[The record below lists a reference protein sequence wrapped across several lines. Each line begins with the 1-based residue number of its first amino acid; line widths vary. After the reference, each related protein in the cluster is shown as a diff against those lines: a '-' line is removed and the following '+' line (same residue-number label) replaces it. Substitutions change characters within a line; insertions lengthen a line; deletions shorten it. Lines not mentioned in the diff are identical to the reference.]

1 MPMKT
6 SNLITRIT
14 MGVLLA
20 AVLAYFGLYIYRSC
34 TGGLTTVRAYEEST
48 DVGVKVS
55 GLVVRRERVLTANTA
70 ATIDFAPGEG
80 EKVSG
85 GGVVATQ
92 YTSAAGLE
100 AKKSI
105 QALEAELEQLQYAK
119 SSAAGISDAAKTEN
133 DLLSAIAD
141 LRASASAGDLTGL
154 EDDALRLRA
163 LVFKRDYAYTGST
176 QELDALI
183 ARKSQQLEAL
193 RASLGAVATVVLA
206 PESGVFSAQA
216 DGYEE
221 LLYPELLE
229 DLTAV
234 QLTGLE
240 NRNVQPPANAIGKL
254 ITSSTWYFAASAPT
268 EEVKHLTEGAQ
279 YSISFSRDYTGQ
291 ALMTLD
297 RRGDDEGGRTL
308 LVFSSRTGL
317 ADTTLLRRQTAEL
330 VTRHITGLRIP
341 RSALRALK
349 QNVKRTVTDENG
361 NKQTVEEEAT
371 VTGVYT
377 VVSRQA
383 EFTPVTVLYQGED
396 YFLVSPAD
404 SDAADRL
411 RAGDE
416 ILVYTAG
423 ITDGKVVR

>member
-14 MGVLLA
+14 MGLLLA
-20 AVLAYFGLYIYRSC
+20 VVLAYFGVYIYHSC
-34 TGGLTTVRAYEEST
+34 TGGLTTVRAYEDSV

-55 GLVVRRERVLTANTA
+55 GLVVRQERTLTANTT
-70 ATIDFAPGEG
+70 ATMDFSPSEG

-85 GGVVATQ
+85 GGVVATL
-92 YTSAAGLE
+92 YASAAGLE
-100 AKKSI
+100 TNKSI
-105 QALEAELEQLQYAK
+105 QALEAELEQLEYAK
-119 SSAAGISDAAKTEN
+119 SSAGGIDHAAKTEG
-133 DLLSAIAD
+133 DLLSAIAG
-141 LRASASAGDLTGL
+141 LHASASAGDLTNL
-154 EDDALRLRA
+154 EQDALRLRA
-163 LVFKRDYAYTGST
+163 LVFRRDYAYGGST
-176 QELDALI
+176 QELDTLI
-183 ARKSQQLEAL
+183 AHKSQQLDAL
-193 RASLGAVATVVLA
+193 RASLGAVATVIRA
-206 PESGVFSAQA
+206 PEAGVFSAQA

-221 LLYPELLE
+221 LLYPALLE

-240 NRNVQPPANAIGKL
+240 NRDVQPPANAIGKI

-268 EEVKHLTEGAQ
+268 GEVKHLAEGRQ
-279 YSISFSRDYTGQ
+279 YTISFSRDHAGQ

-308 LVFSSRTGL
+308 LVFSCRTGL

-330 VTRHITGLRIP
+330 VTRHIDGLRIP

-349 QNVKRTVTDENG
+349 QNVKRTVTNENG
-361 NKQTVEEEAT
+361 KEQTVEEEAT

-396 YFLVSPAD
+396 YFLVAPAD
-404 SDAADRL
+404 PDAAGRL